1 MNDITTTD
9 NKPKPPLV
17 QFKADLS
24 RLKDAGELDMLPANV
39 SFEAFKNAAV
49 VAFTDNPLIAQ
60 CDMSTVF
67 KSLRRLA
74 AAGLVPDGREAA
86 LVPFKTKVNGN
97 YVQVCQAMPMIF
109 GLIKTARNSGEISDI
124 RAHIV
129 YEAEVDQKRFNYVVG
144 DTEKLEH
151 EPILFGDKGNPV
163 AAYAIASMKDGTII
177 REFMDAGEIDKVR
190 RSGAS
195 QLNFVQG
202 QRPTVSAEPKGIWA
216 EWQGE
221 MWKKTVIRRLI
232 KRLPLSAEDMRRVAE
247 MDEVRHD
254 LKDVTPEGRHS
265 GPNLAQRLA
274 AQTAPENA
282 PALDGEVMPP
292 EEETPPPAAHWTDA
306 EPTEF
311 FPGSDAFTQGAN
323 AAKDGIAARDCP
335 FDEGTE
341 QARDWL
347 AAWHQ
352 YQKAVS

>member
-1 MNDITTTD
+1 MNDLTPQD
-9 NKPKPPLV
+9 RPAPLV
-17 QFKADLS
+17 QFKRDLD
-24 RLKDAGELDMLPANV
+24 RLKENGEMDMLPSNV
-39 SFEAFKNAAV
+39 SFDAFKNAAV

-60 CDMSTVF
+60 CDMGTVF

-86 LVPFKTKVNGN
+86 LVPFKTKVNGS

-124 RAHIV
+124 RAHLV
-129 YEAEVDQKRFNYVVG
+129 YQAEVDQKRFNYVVG

-151 EPILFGDKGNPV
+151 EPILFGDKGEPV
-163 AAYAIASMKDGTII
+163 AAYAIATMKDGTII

-216 EWQGE
+216 DWQGE

-254 LKDVTPEGRHS
+254 IKDITPEEKPR
-265 GPNLAQRLA
+265 GPNLAQRL
-274 AQTAPENA
+274 QSRTENA

-292 EEETPPPAAHWTDA
+292 ETETAPSEPAHWTDA
-306 EPTEF
+306 EPTDF
-311 FPGSDAFTQGAN
+311 FPGSDAFKQGSN
-323 AAKDGIAARDCP
+323 AARDDIPARECP
-335 FDEGTE
+335 FEEGSE
-341 QARDWL
+341 QANDWL
-347 AAWHQ
+347 AGHIG
-352 YQKAVS
+352 YRKAAS